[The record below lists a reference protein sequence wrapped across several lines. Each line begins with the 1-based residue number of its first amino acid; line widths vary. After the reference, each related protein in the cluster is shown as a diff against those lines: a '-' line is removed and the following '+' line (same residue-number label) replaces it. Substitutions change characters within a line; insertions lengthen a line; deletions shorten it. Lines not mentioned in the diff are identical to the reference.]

1 MLVGIWKL
9 SLLLSCVAVLTVP
22 LLIFV
27 RLIDTKVKAER
38 IDRRHVLLRECL
50 AWLEDDSRKAV
61 LLKMVRTD
69 PIVAGPLFVE
79 LLELLR
85 GSQRKRLAALCEQT
99 GVACSQ
105 RLLLGNRSS
114 AKRRLGAE
122 NLAWFPSDPTVGAL
136 FEALNDD
143 VAVVRLAA
151 AQSLA
156 VLQENVPLKKI
167 LRQGHAISSDESEL
181 LFLFFSEIA
190 TSQRADLLE
199 ILRNR
204 AYSDRVRLTAIAA
217 LALSGDYRLV
227 EMIGRHCTDESQ
239 SIRAAVAEGL
249 GVLGNPD
256 CEIIIWKLLQDPIWI
271 VRAEAAKSAGRLGL
285 VDLTLPLLHLI
296 IDESAIVQTRTIEA
310 LKGFGVSGRI
320 ALEKLVLD
328 ANPWQARAAELA
340 LLLQEPA

>member
-9 SLLLSCVAVLTVP
+9 SLLFSCVAVFTVP
-22 LLIFV
+22 LLICV
-27 RLIDTKVKAER
+27 RLIDAKVKAER
-38 IDRRHVLLRECL
+38 IDRRQVLLRECL

-61 LLKMVRTD
+61 FLKMVHSD
-69 PIVAGPLFVE
+69 PIVAMPLFVE

-85 GSQRKRLAALCEQT
+85 GAQSKRLAAVGEQT
-99 GVACSQ
+99 GLARSQ
-105 RLLLGNRSS
+105 RRLLGNRSS

-136 FEALNDD
+136 FEALDDD

-156 VLQENVPLKKI
+156 VLRETVPLKKI
-167 LRQGHAISSDESEL
+167 LRQGHAISCDQSEL
-181 LFLFFSEIA
+181 LFLFFSKIA

-199 ILRNR
+199 ILHTR

-217 LALSGDYRLV
+217 LALSGDHRLV
-227 EMIGRHCTDESQ
+227 ETISRHYTDESK
-239 SIRAAVAEGL
+239 SIRAAVAKGL

-256 CEIIIWKLLQDPIWI
+256 CEIAIRQLLQDPIWI

-285 VDLTLPLLHLI
+285 VDLTPPLLHLI

-320 ALEKLVLD
+320 ALDKLVLD
-328 ANPWQARAAELA
+328 ANPWQSRAAELA
-340 LLLQEPA
+340 LLLQERA